1 MVSQLKGGIFFW
13 DLFGS
18 SILVV
23 TTGSV
28 SSLVDV
34 FAKENVARF
43 LGTKIFDL
51 WS

>member
-13 DLFGS
+13 DLFGN
-18 SILVV
+18 SIV